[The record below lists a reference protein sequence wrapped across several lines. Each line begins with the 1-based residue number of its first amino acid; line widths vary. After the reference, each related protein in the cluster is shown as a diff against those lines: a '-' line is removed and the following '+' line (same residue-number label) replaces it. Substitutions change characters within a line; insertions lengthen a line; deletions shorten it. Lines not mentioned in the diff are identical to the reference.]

1 MSAGNSKPP
10 SARIVTP
17 DPPVN
22 TVKNAQSIAQTT
34 AVPPGIHPNEARNTF
49 RQTLGR
55 LAFGEQESAKR
66 EERNRCQRGLHRQ
79 LVGLDENRRRPDA
92 VGQKQD
98 DRQPAEHDEDRR
110 SAAGCDVDHD
120 HRTVKSDRHGRVL
133 AYIDNDG
140 TIKPGPYSTKVLGHV
155 DSDGIVKA
163 DRHST
168 KVLGQ
173 VSPPHMEVKAALFL
187 VI

>member
-1 MSAGNSKPP
+1 
-10 SARIVTP
+10 
-17 DPPVN
+17 
-22 TVKNAQSIAQTT
+22 
-34 AVPPGIHPNEARNTF
+34 
-49 RQTLGR
+49 
-55 LAFGEQESAKR
+55 
-66 EERNRCQRGLHRQ
+66 
-79 LVGLDENRRRPDA
+79 
-92 VGQKQD
+92 
-98 DRQPAEHDEDRR
+98 
-110 SAAGCDVDHD
+110 
-120 HRTVKSDRHGRVL
+120 L

-168 KVLGQ
+168 KVLGH